1 MTSPD
6 PHAVR
11 VGGVALDLERLT
23 YATIAV
29 MAVLSAYS
37 GWTDLSFVAAAVV
50 VISPVVAV
58 CLAHAF
64 SEVLHEH
71 AARRRALTTVE
82 WVSVG
87 RRQMHLLL
95 AVVPPLGVL
104 AIGRITS
111 LGTADTLPAVEVT
124 GMMTLAFL
132 SALASRQ
139 AGFRGAWLALGAI
152 AGGLIGLTVIAL
164 QIVLKP
170 H

>member
-1 MTSPD
+1 MTRVD

-37 GWTDLSFVAAAVV
+37 GWSTLSFPAAALV

-71 AARRRALTTVE
+71 AEVRRTLTAAE
-82 WVSVG
+82 WLSVG
-87 RRQMHLLL
+87 RRQVHLLL
-95 AVVPPLGVL
+95 AAVPPLIVL

-111 LGTADTLPAVEVT
+111 LGSADTVPAVEVT
-124 GMMTLAFL
+124 GMVTLAFL
-132 SALASRQ
+132 SALASRE
-139 AGFRGAWLALGAI
+139 AGLRGAWLALGAV
-152 AGGLIGLTVIAL
+152 AGGLVGLTVIAL